1 MHLYI
6 TTMSFNATYSNHCSK
21 NREKPI
27 SAIDRR
33 TDDPDIPY
41 VEPKFDFERMKTPPA
56 LSTLGYIG
64 MKKAGKR
71 ARYKGPFHIVLDPAM
86 GTDDVDISE

>member
-1 MHLYI
+1 
-6 TTMSFNATYSNHCSK
+6 MSFNATYSNHCSK

-41 VEPKFDFERMKTPPA
+41 VEPKFDFEQTKTPPA
-56 LSTLGYIG
+56 RSTLGYIG
-64 MKKAGKR
+64 MKKTGKP
-71 ARYKGPFHIVLDPAM
+71 ACYKGPFHIVLDPTM
-86 GTDDVDISE
+86 RMDDVDINK